1 MTFSDASAVHP
12 AGEHLYRAEIPDG
25 WQQGRGAFGGLV
37 LGVLARAM
45 EADEPDRRRLV
56 RSLLGDICGPV
67 LTGPADVRVRV
78 LRRGNNQSNLH
89 AELSAP
95 GSTEVLATATA
106 ILSPPRITV
115 RPLHGTTHEHAGFL
129 VPPPASDWR
138 TITPLSITRPGAPGF
153 GQHYRYRD
161 AGSEPRAIQG
171 WISEAAP
178 LPRLDAA
185 AVIARL
191 DAWFP
196 TLFVMEGPRPC
207 ATVSFAAELLADPA
221 TLAPDEPL
229 RYRAM
234 MAGMRDGFFVEFREL
249 WQGARPVALNQQT
262 FAILK

>member
-1 MTFSDASAVHP
+1 MTTFSDASAVHS
-12 AGEHLYRAEIPDG
+12 AGEHLYRAQIPDG

-37 LGVLARAM
+37 LGVLVRAM
-45 EADEPDRRRLV
+45 EADEADKRRLV

-67 LTGPADVRVRV
+67 LAGPAEVRVRV

-106 ILSPPRITV
+106 ILSAPRT
-115 RPLHGTTHEHAGFL
+115 GHEHAGFL
-129 VPPPASDWR
+129 TPPATGDWR
-138 TITPLSITRPGAPGF
+138 AIAPRTTSAPVSF
-153 GQHYRYRD
+153 AQHYLYRD
-161 AGSEPRAIQG
+161 AGSAPQAIQG

-178 LPRLDAA
+178 LARLDAA

-262 FAILK
+262 FAVLK